1 MGSHLFGGRVGEI
14 DAAGD
19 DNASPTRSERGSWW
33 LRLLP
38 RTMTGLVT
46 IGCLLAALPMLI
58 AVILSGVMLQ
68 QQAHQS
74 EELLAE
80 GLRIER
86 IGAQLLKELE
96 NLERGTLQYIA
107 LNDAE
112 LLPVL
117 DRRSS
122 AVTDIL
128 HAIQR
133 EGFPP
138 AVKHYALDIL
148 NDLGSAG
155 LIWTAQTADVE
166 ALSLVTQRI
175 RRNTA
180 AAETMIAMGRNSID
194 GRVQALQQKM
204 SESRRM
210 TRACAVASIPLTA
223 LLAFG
228 FSLAVTRPLHTLRSG
243 ISALG
248 TSNYRNAVSIA
259 YPREMS
265 RLGEKLDWLRR
276 RLAMLEADKDRFLM
290 HVSHELKTP
299 LSSIREGADLMMDG
313 TLGALNPAQ
322 AEVVQ
327 IVFDASAELEQQ
339 IRNLIAYAE
348 WRDGMRHAT
357 AEWFDSAALVREVL
371 AAHRLALAK
380 RGLRIELSTQPD
392 LQLFGQRIRLRI
404 ALDNLISNAVKH
416 APPSTAIELTL
427 GCRDSRCYVSVRD
440 YGRGIPES
448 ERERVLEPFV
458 RGTEKEE
465 TAVRGTGVGLSIVVD
480 TVTAHGGELEIQDAE
495 PGARM
500 AMAWPH
506 PPIHE

>member
-1 MGSHLFGGRVGEI
+1 SSVMATQLFAHRA
-14 DAAGD
+14 DQPALALPQRRAA
-19 DNASPTRSERGSWW
+19 WW
-33 LRLLP
+33 VRWLP
-38 RTMTGLVT
+38 RTMTGMVA
-46 IGCLLAALPMLI
+46 IGCLLAALPMLT

-68 QQAHQS
+68 QQAQLS
-74 EELLAE
+74 EALLAE

-86 IGAQLLKELE
+86 VGAQLLKELE

-117 DRRSS
+117 DRRSN
-122 AVTDIL
+122 AVIGIL
-128 HAIQR
+128 R
-133 EGFPP
+133 EIDEGSYPPGF
-138 AVKHYALDIL
+138 KRYALDMLRDIS
-148 NDLGSAG
+148 SAG

-166 ALSLVTQRI
+166 ALTLITERL
-175 RRNTA
+175 RRNKAT
-180 AAETMIAMGRNSID
+180 AETMIAMGRNSID
-194 GRVQALQQKM
+194 LRVQALQQQM

-210 TRACAVASIPLTA
+210 TRICAVASVPLTA

-228 FSLAVTRPLHTLRSG
+228 FSLAVTRPLKILRSG

-248 TSNYRNAVSIA
+248 TSNYSNPVSIE

-276 RLAMLEADKDRFLM
+276 RLSMLEADKDRFLM

-299 LSSIREGADLMMDG
+299 LSSIREGADLMRDG
-313 TLGALNPAQ
+313 TLGSLGPAQ

-327 IVFDASAELEQQ
+327 IVFDASVELEQQ

-357 AEWFDSAALVREVL
+357 SEWFDAAELVREVL

-380 RGLRIELSTQPD
+380 RTLRIELSMRPG
-392 LQLFGQRIRLRI
+392 LRLYGQRVRLRI
-404 ALDNLISNAVKH
+404 ALDNLISNAIKH
-416 APPSTAIELTL
+416 APSSSAIELTL
-427 GCRDSRCYVSVRD
+427 ECRDGRCMTIVRD
-440 YGRGIPES
+440 HGRGIPES
-448 ERERVLEPFV
+448 ERERMLEPFV

-480 TVTAHGGELEIQDAE
+480 TVNAHGGELEIQDAG

-506 PPIHE
+506 PPVDE